1 MSVVAVAVA
10 SYLVSGKLEL
20 SSKTF
25 SGQFTAL
32 VSSSDMYYA

>member
-10 SYLVSGKLEL
+10 SYLVSGKLP
-20 SSKTF
+20 SKTF